1 MIKKLMLALC
11 VMFLSATALGANSRN
26 ITEEYVL
33 PSEMKGCKIFH
44 LSGGG
49 FSYSSLYVTHC
60 PNALTDT
67 SFASGKTHQHVVN
80 GSRSIIDDVPEPETV
95 EINGSKYVK
104 VPD

>member
-1 MIKKLMLALC
+1 MIKKLVLTLFIM
-11 VMFLSATALGANSRN
+11 VVSATAFGANSKN

-33 PSEMKGCKIFH
+33 PPEMKGCKIFH

-60 PNALTDT
+60 PYAVTDT
-67 SFASGKTHQHVVN
+67 GFPSGKTVQHVVS
-80 GSRSIIDDVPEPETV
+80 GSRSIVDDVPEPETV